1 MIMLRR
7 FSQAIALVVLCVLLV
22 YAPEIFTA
30 VSAPYHPAVPE
41 RTLLRAV
48 LCTTDAQAASSFYKA
63 LNGFKKAHDGVH
75 TRVTRASAEQMLA
88 LGEPLPDVYLFP
100 DSLSPFPEGLLLPLD
115 LTEEGDQRSACPF
128 QASSGETLLCGVGL
142 HAREPELARA
152 LVAYLYAQS
161 APAGQPE
168 QIAASP

>member
-1 MIMLRR
+1 MFMLRR
-7 FSQAIALVVLCVLLV
+7 FSQVVALVVLCVLLV

-30 VSAPYHPAVPE
+30 VSAPYHPAAPE
-41 RTLLRAV
+41 RTLLRVV

-63 LNGFKKAHDGVH
+63 LSDFKKAHAGVH

-88 LGEPLPDVYLFP
+88 LGEPLPDVYIFS
-100 DSLSPFPEGLLLPLD
+100 DSFSPFPDGLLLPLD
-115 LTEEGDQRSACPF
+115 LTGEGAQRSACPF
-128 QASSGETLLCGVGL
+128 QTASGEMLLCGVGL

-152 LVAYLYAQS
+152 LVACLYAQS
-161 APAGQPE
+161 APGGQSG